1 MKKENRYIYPAV
13 FTYEEGYEIAVTFP
27 DFPGCATS
35 GEDERE
41 ALQMARDALGGR
53 LWCMEDDGEA
63 FPEPTAIGGITL
75 EQGECVVMVDVYLP
89 AVRLAQENKAVTK
102 TVTIPAWLNAESM
115 RAGVNFSQVLQT
127 ALVSQLGVS
136 RRI

>member
-1 MKKENRYIYPAV
+1 MKKEKRQIYPAV

-35 GEDERE
+35 GEDEQE

-53 LWCMEDDGEA
+53 LWCMEDDGET
-63 FPEPTAIGGITL
+63 FPEPTSISDIAI
-75 EQGECVVMVDVYLP
+75 EPNECVVLVDVYLP
-89 AVRLAQENKAVTK
+89 AVRLAQENRAVTK
-102 TVTIPAWLNAESM
+102 TVTIPAWLNAESI
-115 RAGVNFSQVLQT
+115 RVGVNFSQVLQA

-136 RRI
+136 RRV

>member
-1 MKKENRYIYPAV
+1 MKKTDRRVYPAV

-35 GEDERE
+35 GEDEAQ
-41 ALQMARDALGGR
+41 ALAMARDALGGR
-53 LWCMEDDGEA
+53 LWCMEDDGDDIPKA
-63 FPEPTAIGGITL
+63 TPISNLALEPN
-75 EQGECVVMVDVYLP
+75 ECIVMVDVYMP
-89 AVRLAQENKAVTK
+89 AIRLAQENKAVTK

-115 RAGVNFSQVLQT
+115 RVGVNFSQVLQS

-136 RRI
+136 RHI

>member
-1 MKKENRYIYPAV
+1 MKKDNRYIYPAI

-35 GEDERE
+35 GEDEQE
-41 ALQMARDALGGR
+41 ALRMAREALGGR

-63 FPEPTAIGGITL
+63 FPEPAFVGDIVL
-75 EQGECVVMVDVYLP
+75 EPNECVVLVDVYMP
-89 AVRLAQENKAVTK
+89 SVRLAQENKAVTK

-115 RAGVNFSQVLQT
+115 RAGVNFSQVLQA

-136 RRI
+136 RQM